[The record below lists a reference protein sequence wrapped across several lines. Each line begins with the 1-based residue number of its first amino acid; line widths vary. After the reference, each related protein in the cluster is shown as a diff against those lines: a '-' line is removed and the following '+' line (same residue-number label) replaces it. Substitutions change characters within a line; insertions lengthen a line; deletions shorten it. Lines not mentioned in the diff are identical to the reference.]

1 MPIKGAQEYQIDSYV
16 EKQEK
21 GRSNIA
27 IDMEERPLTGCGKD
41 FKELIKEKCPNAI
54 AYEEEE

>member
-54 AYEEEE
+54 AY